1 MHIPRNKFSILGL
14 LFRKL
19 SLPHMQNC
27 LHILLHELKILE
39 STLQGSP
46 TRSSTGLSFLN
57 VFLVVPL
64 SAFRITSSFFFFFIA
79 GLPSYSSNPLLIFQS
94 CSQTNFSSFFF
105 YPTARIISLECWP
118 LLSFLCP
125 KLDGCDLLPPTF
137 ISWNFS
143 LEALWALASLCFS
156 AIISELRLMPSLFR
170 IPYKHRAIF
179 CSHTFCTCHTLISRW
194 FSCLCLAKSYA
205 LFKIQLWQYLEALS
219 DILVL
224 FLILS

>member
-94 CSQTNFSSFFF
+94 CSQNNFSSFFF
-105 YPTARIISLECWP
+105 
-118 LLSFLCP
+118 LSYRQ
-125 KLDGCDLLPPTF
+125 
-137 ISWNFS
+137 NYFS
-143 LEALWALASLCFS
+143 GMLASFVIPLPQTWWLWFTPSNVHKLKLLTGGPLGSGQSLLLCHH
-156 AIISELRLMPSLFR
+156 LRAS
-170 IPYKHRAIF
+170 PYAF
-179 CSHTFCTCHTLISRW
+179 TL
-194 FSCLCLAKSYA
+194 
-205 LFKIQLWQYLEALS
+205 
-219 DILVL
+219 
-224 FLILS
+224 